1 MLLTLAAL
9 LALGLAFAG
18 GYLYRQSQAA
28 ALDFPLFDEA
38 YTLIEKHGL
47 KDLPA
52 KPVIEYGLIRGLLQ
66 AYAEPHTSFLE
77 PPQNEMESNRLAG
90 KYGGIG
96 AQVEQDGQ
104 KRWRLYPLPDSPA
117 ALAGIREGDQLLQV
131 DGQAITAQTPSE
143 TLVAALRGP
152 VDSQVALSLSRPPS
166 ETPFE
171 VRLKRAEIP
180 LPSVTWRLAPDEA
193 RLGVVKVNW
202 MAATTADEI
211 RRAVDDLRSR
221 GATHYALDLRD
232 NPGGLVDAGVAI
244 ARLFLKDGAVI
255 QQQYRGE
262 AVKTFTVDQPGPLAD
277 ILLVILINQG
287 SASAAEIAAGA
298 LQARQRALLV
308 GQPSYGKDTV
318 QLVFNLQDGSSLHVT
333 AAHWWVPGHA
343 GSLAGVG
350 LQPDI
355 PVPAP
360 AAPGGPDPVL
370 QAVIAH
376 WFGAHGS

>member
-1 MLLTLAAL
+1 MLFTLAAG

-18 GYLYRQSQAA
+18 GYLYHRSQAA

-38 YTLIEKHGL
+38 YSLVKTYGL

-52 KPVIEYGLIRGLLQ
+52 RPVIEYGLIRGLLE

-77 PPQNEMESNRLAG
+77 PPQNELESNRLAG

-96 AQVEQDGQ
+96 AQIEQDGQ
-104 KRWRLYPLPDSPA
+104 KNWRLYPFPDSPA
-117 ALAGIREGDQLLQV
+117 AQAGIQEGDRLLKV
-131 DGQAITAQTPSE
+131 DGQEIGPATTSDALIAI
-143 TLVAALRGP
+143 LRGP
-152 VDSQVALSLSRPPS
+152 VDSQLALSLSRPPGD
-166 ETPFE
+166 TPFE

-180 LPSVTWRLAPDEA
+180 LPSVTWRLAPDEP

-211 RRAVDDLRSR
+211 QQAVTDLGGR
-221 GATHYALDLRD
+221 GASHYALDLRD

-244 ARLFLKDGAVI
+244 ARLFLEDGPVI

-262 AVKTFTVDQPGPLAD
+262 AVKTFTVEKPGPLID
-277 ILLVILINQG
+277 VPLVILINQG

-333 AAHWWVPGHA
+333 AAHWWVPGRE

-355 PVPAP
+355 AVPAP
-360 AAPGGPDPVL
+360 TTAGGPDTVL
-370 QAVIAH
+370 QAVIDH
-376 WFGAHGS
+376 WFGSHGS